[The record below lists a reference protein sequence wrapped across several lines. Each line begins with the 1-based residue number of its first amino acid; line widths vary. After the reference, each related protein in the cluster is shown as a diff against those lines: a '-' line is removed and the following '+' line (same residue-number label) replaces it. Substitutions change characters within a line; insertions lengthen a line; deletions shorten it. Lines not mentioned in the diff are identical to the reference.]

1 MISKAKTTDLHQIVD
16 LEKKVFNDTLGIE
29 FLHFELT
36 ENPYA
41 FMFVYHINSQ
51 VVGYIGIR
59 ILDQNAEMMNFVVDS
74 NYQRQGIGSELLNVV
89 IDILKQH
96 HIELLSLEVRKHN
109 KKAIRFYEKHHF
121 EVSHIRKNYYQN
133 EDAIVY
139 IRKVT

>member
-1 MISKAKTTDLHQIVD
+1 MINKAKTTDLHQIVG
-16 LEKKVFNDTLGIE
+16 LEKKVFNETLGIE

-41 FMFVYHINSQ
+41 LMYVYHINQQ

-59 ILDQNAEMMNFVVDS
+59 ILDQNAEMMNFVVDPL
-74 NYQRQGIGSELLNVV
+74 YQGQGIGEKLLNEVMKT
-89 IDILKQH
+89 LK
-96 HIELLSLEVRKHN
+96 ENNVEMLSLEVRRHN
-109 KKAIRFYEKHHF
+109 QKAISFYEKHHF
-121 EVSHIRKNYYQN
+121 QVSHIRKNYYQN